1 MLLNGHLCQLQHPV
15 LNNDPFSKAS
25 GDASTRNIHDGPV
38 DYHAVKGASMS
49 AVLLEQPDSSIE
61 EFIFGDQQ
69 LHSRFSMAIELLARI
84 VMVTPRSVSATA
96 LADELQ
102 QPLRTVRL
110 VLDNLYKS
118 GLVCQDEKFKDSWF
132 CTWALGTI
140 TLADIF
146 RCMAPVPGS
155 ATLPQ
160 KRKCGSAIA
169 ATDRNASRQS
179 VDLLLMQATMAIN
192 QVVLQHL
199 QQFDLGRLRALTST
213 DAFRPTSSK
222 LHSYTS
228 ESY

>member
-1 MLLNGHLCQLQHPV
+1 
-15 LNNDPFSKAS
+15 
-25 GDASTRNIHDGPV
+25 
-38 DYHAVKGASMS
+38 MS
-49 AVLLEQPDSSIE
+49 AVMPEQPDSSIA

-84 VMVTPRSVSATA
+84 VMVTPRSVSTTT
-96 LADELQ
+96 LADELK
-102 QPLRTVRL
+102 QPLRIVRA

-118 GLVCQDEKFKDSWF
+118 GLVCQDEKCKDSWF

-146 RCMAPVPGS
+146 RCIAPVPGS
-155 ATLPQ
+155 ATMPQ
-160 KRKCGSAIA
+160 KRKCGSTIA
-169 ATDRNASRQS
+169 AADRNVNQQS

-199 QQFDLGRLRALTST
+199 QHFDLGRLRALTST
-213 DAFRPTSSK
+213 DAFRPISSK
-222 LHSYTS
+222 SHSFTS

>member
-1 MLLNGHLCQLQHPV
+1 
-15 LNNDPFSKAS
+15 
-25 GDASTRNIHDGPV
+25 
-38 DYHAVKGASMS
+38 MS
-49 AVLLEQPDSSIE
+49 AVMLEQPDSSID

-69 LHSRFSMAIELLARI
+69 LHGRFSMAIELLARI
-84 VMVTPRSVSATA
+84 VVATPRSVSTTA
-96 LADELQ
+96 LADELK
-102 QPLRTVRL
+102 QPLRIVRT

-146 RCMAPVPGS
+146 RCVAPAPCN
-155 ATLPQ
+155 AAIPQ
-160 KRKCGSAIA
+160 KRKSESAIA
-169 ATDRNASRQS
+169 AIGRNANRQS

-213 DAFRPTSSK
+213 DTFRPISSRP
-222 LHSYTS
+222 HSYTS
-228 ESY
+228 EPY